1 MVKRLLS
8 CNASDFACFT
18 PEELKQSIKA
28 SEGRTIVS
36 ENVVIREPLI
46 SDITNAEV
54 ARAFGADLILLN
66 ALDVLNPIIL
76 GMYGYTSLAEAK
88 PNQNVVRYLKKL
100 VGRPIGANLEPVDS
114 TAKMVESKLD
124 IPEGR
129 TVSEKTLKAA
139 NELGLDFVVFT
150 GNPGTGVSNAQIVEA
165 IKLAKQHFNG
175 LIVAGKM
182 HGAGVDE
189 PVVNLNAIRKF
200 IEAGA
205 DIILVPAVGT
215 VWGVTEEE
223 IQEAVNIA
231 HEAGALV
238 MSTIGTSQESA
249 DPETIQ
255 RIAID
260 NKKLGVD
267 MQHIGDAGPG
277 GMAPPEN
284 IYAMSKAIRGARHTI
299 SMMAR
304 SIFR

>member
-8 CNASDFACFT
+8 CNASDFATMT

-28 SEGRTIVS
+28 SEGRTVVS
-36 ENVVIREPLI
+36 ENVVVSQPLI
-46 SDITNAEV
+46 PDITNAEV

-66 ALDVLNPIIL
+66 ALDMLKPVIL
-76 GMYGYTSLAEAK
+76 GMYGYTTMAEAK
-88 PNQNVVRYLKKL
+88 PNKDVVRDLKKL
-100 VGRPIGANLEPVDS
+100 LGRPVGANLEPVDDQ
-114 TAKMVESKLD
+114 AKMRESKLE
-124 IPEGR
+124 IAEGR
-129 TVSEKTLKAA
+129 KVSAKTLKAA
-139 NELGLDFVVFT
+139 NELGLDFIVFT
-150 GNPGTGVSNAQIVEA
+150 GNPGTGVSNEQIVQA

-182 HGAGVDE
+182 HGSGVDE
-189 PVVNLNAIRKF
+189 PVVNLDAIKEF

-215 VWGVTEEE
+215 VWGVGESE
-223 IQEAVNIA
+223 IREAVKIA

-238 MSTIGTSQESA
+238 MSTIGTSQETS
-249 DPETIQ
+249 DPETIEK
-255 RIAID
+255 IAID

-284 IYAMSKAIRGARHTI
+284 IYALSKAIRGTRHTI

-304 SIFR
+304 SILR